1 MMASISTLFME
12 LASNVVVQNQFAYIS
27 VNIGTDLTLVFD
39 NRCQKM
45 NDDMGRRIL
54 SPSQLKRNGVRKME
68 HLQRKLQSTTAEVQ
82 IKDDKVNVES
92 QTDYVIIDNETQTL
106 EVATVH
112 VGTLTD
118 QEELETF
125 ENSAG
130 RNDETLIETRFDHS
144 FTSWEE
150 IENFINNNI
159 KISLLEKPWLCC
171 TGKQYMTVGFQ
182 TSKKDLEAWKLRTL
196 NWREKGMRE
205 VASSRVYK

>member
-1 MMASISTLFME
+1 
-12 LASNVVVQNQFAYIS
+12 
-27 VNIGTDLTLVFD
+27 
-39 NRCQKM
+39 
-45 NDDMGRRIL
+45 
-54 SPSQLKRNGVRKME
+54 ME
-68 HLQRKLQSTTAEVQ
+68 HLQRKLQSTTAETPAEVQ

-92 QTDYVIIDNETQTL
+92 QTDHEIIDNETQTL

-130 RNDETLIETRFDHS
+130 VDENGIIWPRRNDETLIETRFDHS

-171 TGKQYMTVGFQ
+171 TGKQYMTVGFR

>member
-45 NDDMGRRIL
+45 NDDMGRRRL

-130 RNDETLIETRFDHS
+130 VDENDII
-144 FTSWEE
+144 WP
-150 IENFINNNI
+150 N
-159 KISLLEKPWLCC
+159 
-171 TGKQYMTVGFQ
+171 
-182 TSKKDLEAWKLRTL
+182 
-196 NWREKGMRE
+196 
-205 VASSRVYK
+205 